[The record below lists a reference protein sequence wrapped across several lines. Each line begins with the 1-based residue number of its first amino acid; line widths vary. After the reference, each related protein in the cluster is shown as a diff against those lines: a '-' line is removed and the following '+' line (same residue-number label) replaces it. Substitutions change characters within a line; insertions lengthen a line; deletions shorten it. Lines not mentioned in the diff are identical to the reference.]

1 MQVLGSAYYSK
12 QHSQHIVIYPM
23 EYNVMLSGII
33 TTITDSADTAIQQNN
48 SSSFKLLD
56 FLHSMPGRKV
66 PCDCINGKRVD

>member
-1 MQVLGSAYYSK
+1 
-12 QHSQHIVIYPM
+12 M